1 MLFNILG
8 PALNQVDNMQGKK
21 KGIAGA
27 VGLASLMAA
36 GQADAA
42 QEVMDVAI
50 DGRFGILLLLLG
62 PVAVHVAGAETA
74 GLAEPRER
82 VVADGATETVRT
94 VRAVSAKHFFIF
106 CIMFLG
112 HPLVEHDIRM

>member
-50 DGRFGILLLLLG
+50 DGRFGILLLLG
-62 PVAVHVAGAETA
+62 PAVGWVLFNIAGPAFNQ
-74 GLAEPRER
+74 
-82 VVADGATETVRT
+82 VDNMN
-94 VRAVSAKHFFIF
+94 KKKK
-106 CIMFLG
+106 
-112 HPLVEHDIRM
+112 